1 MCDFVKP
8 VRGSGD
14 APDHI
19 MLSIRGDA
27 ATTMTVTWRTDVGNT
42 KGYVLYRAQGSDE
55 VLRCDADTDVFP
67 SDIDCSS
74 MFWAHL
80 RNLKPDTK
88 YVYTCGNDDFRS
100 GEFCFTTA
108 PEKLTKFK
116 FICVSDQQK
125 GEPFDCPDYS
135 WFNGFLKRVL
145 KEHPD
150 TRFILTG
157 GDNTDCGQHEVQW
170 NGAFSGLV
178 GVAESIPFMMTLGN
192 HDNRGF
198 RDYRNGIGRYYSEP
212 AEFFSKQF
220 KGAYPDNGPEGWKT
234 ENYTFDYGNVHFSV
248 LGVNGPEDV
257 NAWMID
263 DLDKTKQTWK
273 IGTYHFPICYSGSNL
288 QNYDAYPVMREGF
301 EKLDLVFSGHEH
313 NFARSFPLRNEEL
326 HAEPSK
332 GTVHYMLGNSNQ
344 NPPGTRS
351 VSKVWHSAFYPQEEK
366 VAMVCIVEVDGARMT
381 LTAQLDDGR
390 IADRC
395 VIDKEKDEILP
406 YALPPRF
413 NRTRMMY
420 RGMDP
425 GILSAP
431 TPCVQRDGVWF
442 VPMATLITFAG
453 GSVEKTKGQV
463 RMELYGRTAVFTEG
477 SDTAETDRGALRLS
491 AGVFR
496 GDCGQLYIPAD
507 GCRAFDMRWAYAAY
521 NNFLSFEHESED
533 RPVTVQP

>member
-1 MCDFVKP
+1 MSDFKKP

-14 APDHI
+14 SPDHI
-19 MLSIRGDA
+19 MLSVRGDA
-27 ATTMTVTWRTDVGNT
+27 ATTMTVTWRTRIENT
-42 KGYVLYRAQGSDE
+42 DGYVLYWADGSDT
-55 VLRCDADTDVFP
+55 VLRCDAETDVFQ
-67 SDIDCSS
+67 SDIDRSS

-80 RNLKPDTK
+80 EGLKPDTK
-88 YVYTCGNDDFRS
+88 YFYTCGSDAFRS
-100 GEFCFTTA
+100 GTFWFTTA

-178 GVAESIPFMMTLGN
+178 GVTEYVPFMMALGN

-198 RDYRNGIGRYYSEP
+198 RDYRNGVGRYYSEP

-220 KGAYPDNGPEGWKT
+220 KGSYPDNGPENWKT
-234 ENYTFDYGNVHFSV
+234 ENYTFDYGNVHFAV

-263 DLDKTKQTWK
+263 DLTKTKQTWK
-273 IGTYHFPICYSGSNL
+273 IGVYHFPICYSGSNL

-301 EKLDLVFSGHEH
+301 ELLDLVFSGHEH
-313 NFARSFPLRNEEL
+313 NFARSFPLRCEEL

-351 VSKVWHSAFYPQEEK
+351 VPKVWHSAFYPQEEK
-366 VAMVCIVEVDGARMT
+366 CAMVCIVEVDGERLT

-395 VIDKEKDEILP
+395 VIDKAKDEILP

-425 GILSAP
+425 GILAAP
-431 TPCVQRDGVWF
+431 TPCCQKDGVWF
-442 VPMATLITFAG
+442 APLATLITFAG
-453 GSVEKTKGQV
+453 GSAEKTKGQV
-463 RMELYGRTAVFTEG
+463 SLELYGHTAVFTEG
-477 SDTAETDRGALRLS
+477 SDTAQTDRGEMRLP
-491 AGVFR
+491 APVFR
-496 GDCGQLYIPAD
+496 GERGQLYIPAE
-507 GCRAFDMRWAYAAY
+507 GCRAFEMRWAFSPY

-533 RPVTVQP
+533 RPVTAQP